1 MTDMDYVVVGAG
13 SAGCAVACRLVEGGA
28 NVALLEAR
36 PKDRDI
42 RIHVPAALRPLLYR
56 DKVNWN
62 FHTEPVEST
71 GGRRVRLPRGKVLG
85 GSSSINGML
94 YVRGNAAD
102 FDGWAQM
109 GCHGWS
115 YQDVLPYFQKSESY
129 KQGGDS
135 EYRGGDGP
143 LSVEDYRTVLPLT
156 HRFVEAAQQ
165 AGFPFTPDYN
175 GEQEGVGYSQMTRR
189 GRSGLDR
196 TDLPARRS
204 RQPEFTD
211 RDRCASRHA
220 HVRRAEMR
228 RRDLSPGRT
237 DEGNSR
243 RKGGDPVRRRV

>member
-1 MTDMDYVVVGAG
+1 MR

-28 NVALLEAR
+28 NVALLEAG

-42 RIHVPAALRPLLYR
+42 RIHVPAALRPLLCR

-165 AGFPFTPDYN
+165 AGFPVHA
-175 GEQEGVGYSQMTRR
+175 GLQRR
-189 GRSGLDR
+189 PTGRCWVFANDAARAVSGLDR

-204 RQPEFTD
+204 RQPNLRIVTD
-211 RDRCASRHA
+211 AQAGTLIFDGRKCVGVIYRQGGQMKEIRAA
-220 HVRRAEMR
+220 RR
-228 RRDLSPGRT
+228 
-237 DEGNSR
+237 
-243 RKGGDPVRRRV
+243 